1 MPFKKKP
8 TDTKELLQKLRD
20 SNKWKMYYDKLI
32 LQSDMKNGG
41 FKTPEDAKKHI
52 DKLVLMK
59 FDRKDPFATFDTF
72 WENQKR
78 KK

>member
-59 FDRKDPFATFDTF
+59 FDRKDPFAAFDTF

>member
-20 SNKWKMYYDKLI
+20 SSKWKMYYDKLI
-32 LQSDMKNGG
+32 LQSNVKNGG
-41 FKTPEDAKKHI
+41 FKTPEEAKKHI

-59 FDRKDPFATFDTF
+59 FDRKDPFAAFDEF

-78 KK
+78 RK

>member
-1 MPFKKKP
+1 MTFKKKP
-8 TDTKELLQKLRD
+8 ADTKELLQKLRD
-20 SNKWKMYYDKLI
+20 SSKWKMYYDKLI

-59 FDRKDPFATFDTF
+59 FDRKDPFAAFDEF
-72 WENQKR
+72 WENQK
-78 KK
+78 KGK

>member
-20 SNKWKMYYDKLI
+20 SNKWKMYYQKLI
-32 LQSDMKNGG
+32 LESKMKNGG
-41 FKTPEDAKKHI
+41 FKTPGEAKKHI

-59 FDRKDPFATFDTF
+59 FDRKDPFASFDGF

-78 KK
+78 GK

>member
-8 TDTKELLQKLRD
+8 ADTKELLQKLRD
-20 SNKWKMYYDKLI
+20 SSKWKMYYNKLI

-41 FKTPEDAKKHI
+41 FKTAEEAKKHI

-59 FDRKDPFATFDTF
+59 FDRKDPFAAFDEF

>member
-8 TDTKELLQKLRD
+8 ADTKELLQKLRD
-20 SNKWKMYYDKLI
+20 SNKWKVYYDKLI
-32 LQSDMKNGG
+32 LQSDIKNGG
-41 FKTPEDAKKHI
+41 FKTPEEAKKHI

-59 FDRKDPFATFDTF
+59 FDRKDPFAAFDEF